1 MLLQVWNG
9 LEENFMVQRLI
20 DKTNIQYFSQVKW
33 EESNFKGGRGLI
45 GSGGKN
51 EANQSNFGKCY
62 FDQKL

>member
-1 MLLQVWNG
+1 
-9 LEENFMVQRLI
+9 MVQRLI